1 MILMDILVLIGTEV
15 HFLNLYLFY
24 TVMLIFMYFC
34 CVCYCSQPPNGVNK
48 SNQHFHLPFVS
59 LGGLKDTF
67 EMWMIPKNHPTVR
80 VCTQSTE
87 RNPLKTRLSFYSL
100 RVDQYNRLC
109 IYFVYRVSS
118 QRGRTVNSL
127 TKNLQDNI

>member
-80 VCTQSTE
+80 VCSQSTE

-118 QRGRTVNSL
+118 QRGRTQLS
-127 TKNLQDNI
+127 TR